1 MFQMLSKVN
10 GIFSPP
16 VHISPQ
22 PHFVREVPHQ
32 HPHHPKTRNPP
43 TNPLK
48 VRSKSEMSISI
59 RPDGPVLRVFGHLE
73 NVESNVHKANVCS
86 QL

>member
-1 MFQMLSKVN
+1 MEIFPHLS
-10 GIFSPP
+10 IFPFN
-16 VHISPQ
+16 HILSGKYLTSILTIPRPAILQ
-22 PHFVREVPHQ
+22 RTLE
-32 HPHHPKTRNPP
+32 
-43 TNPLK
+43 K
-48 VRSKSEMSISI
+48 VRLKSEMSISI